1 MSNVVKEIDDL
12 KEKLM
17 KLADYG
23 KISATAY
30 MLSAATNNNKSLNSE
45 MSLRGETNLPRVL
58 NIVNTTDKKN
68 FIPVYFG
75 RIRIVGFLDTGSDL
89 TVLQDAYFRKIFGD
103 EAPLEKTKI
112 THLLSFSNTIIK
124 VYGGKT
130 INIKLDKKQTYG
142 HPHLLHICEDI
153 PNSPPFVLGLDFMRA
168 RMGLIGYT
176 GDPAN
181 PYPEVI
187 FKHPNV
193 VQCQVF
199 EESPKDLFLCHGT
212 CILEPYEVRDIEFY
226 LSKAAPV
233 IRTDHILISGQAWD
247 TVSIIPS
254 RSDLEYV
261 PGIQRYSATGR
272 VVNLSNER
280 VKCQVTGKYE
290 LINDYE
296 TINLVE
302 QNKDQL
308 RINLQKYPLGREIL
322 MANKTANIQLP
333 IVTINS
339 VSGIPISEM
348 QVSDIDLAD
357 TVCSKEPTYYGEAEI
372 KAEIIEPSGLEMP
385 TIIYKNAAEAVDLSA
400 YNEDVRPYIED
411 IFIKKYPEVVALH
424 SLDAGNLSNTLGFVQ
439 LRLREGEMLP
449 RSRRI
454 FHVSPSDT
462 RHLDDICDL
471 LIKFGYIMRSPIC
484 PNGTHL
490 YGLSAYLV
498 PRSKPNCMGRLIV
511 D

>member
-1 MSNVVKEIDDL
+1 M
-12 KEKLM
+12 
-17 KLADYG
+17 
-23 KISATAY
+23 
-30 MLSAATNNNKSLNSE
+30 
-45 MSLRGETNLPRVL
+45 
-58 NIVNTTDKKN
+58 
-68 FIPVYFG
+68 
-75 RIRIVGFLDTGSDL
+75 
-89 TVLQDAYFRKIFGD
+89 QDAYFRKIFGD

-280 VKCQVTGKYE
+280 VKCQVTE
-290 LINDYE
+290 I
-296 TINLVE
+296 
-302 QNKDQL
+302 
-308 RINLQKYPLGREIL
+308 GR
-322 MANKTANIQLP
+322 A
-333 IVTINS
+333 
-339 VSGIPISEM
+339 
-348 QVSDIDLAD
+348 
-357 TVCSKEPTYYGEAEI
+357 
-372 KAEIIEPSGLEMP
+372 
-385 TIIYKNAAEAVDLSA
+385 
-400 YNEDVRPYIED
+400 
-411 IFIKKYPEVVALH
+411 
-424 SLDAGNLSNTLGFVQ
+424 
-439 LRLREGEMLP
+439 
-449 RSRRI
+449 
-454 FHVSPSDT
+454 HV
-462 RHLDDICDL
+462 
-471 LIKFGYIMRSPIC
+471 
-484 PNGTHL
+484 
-490 YGLSAYLV
+490 
-498 PRSKPNCMGRLIV
+498 
-511 D
+511 